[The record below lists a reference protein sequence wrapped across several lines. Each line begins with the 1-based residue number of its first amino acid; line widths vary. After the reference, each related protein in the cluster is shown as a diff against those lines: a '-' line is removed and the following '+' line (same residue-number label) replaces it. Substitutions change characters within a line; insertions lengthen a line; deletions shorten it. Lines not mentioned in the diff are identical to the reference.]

1 MPSVEPRT
9 VNPPASLTR
18 RAALRR
24 VVAGAATLAA
34 GLPAVPAGASAVR
47 ATPVSPGGAARSGAA
62 GSGGAGSG
70 GAAGSGGMMVLL
82 SDPHIDADPG
92 RTVRGAHLSGNLR
105 LAVSHILEGDRP
117 AGVLVN
123 GDCAYSHGDPG
134 SYVQFARLLEPL
146 RDAGLPVH
154 LTLGNHDD
162 RQAAYDAFPDSFGV
176 DAMPL
181 RRCVGVVERPDADW
195 YRLDSLRKTDET
207 RGELGDPQLRWLAE
221 RLDANPDRPAVIV
234 VHHPPDDPERG
245 RRDGLDDTFAL
256 LHVLRQ
262 RPQVKALFY
271 GHLHRFD
278 LRVDAGLHLIGLPAT
293 AYAFQ
298 FRQPPGYVEARLTE
312 GTLHLTRRC
321 LDETNRHHGTTHR
334 LTLR

>member
-1 MPSVEPRT
+1 MTASAR
-9 VNPPASLTR
+9 PAVHPVTR
-18 RAALRR
+18 RSVLRR
-24 VVAGAATLAA
+24 LAAGAATLATSS
-34 GLPAVPAGASAVR
+34 LAVPAGASAVR
-47 ATPVSPGGAARSGAA
+47 AASVVGGGAAPA
-62 GSGGAGSG
+62 GAGP
-70 GAAGSGGMMVLL
+70 MVLL

-134 SYVQFARLLEPL
+134 SYDQFAHLLGPL

-207 RGELGDPQLRWLAE
+207 RGELGDPQLQWLAE
-221 RLDANPDRPAVIV
+221 RLDAKPDRPAVIV

-278 LRVDAGLHLIGLPAT
+278 LRVDAGLHLVGLPAT

-298 FRQPPGYVEARLTE
+298 FRQPPGYVEARLAE

-321 LDETNRHHGTTHR
+321 LDETNRHHGSVHR
-334 LTLR
+334 LALR